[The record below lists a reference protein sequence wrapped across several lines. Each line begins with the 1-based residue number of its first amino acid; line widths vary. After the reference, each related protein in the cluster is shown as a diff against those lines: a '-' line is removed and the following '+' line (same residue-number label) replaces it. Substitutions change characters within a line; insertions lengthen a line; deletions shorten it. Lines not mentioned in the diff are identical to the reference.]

1 MDNFFD
7 KFRERFPLIRF
18 ILGKV
23 GDDAAVKV
31 NGDFV
36 AVVNIV
42 AGFFAFQNGKTD
54 IDGIAVKNPGKGF
67 GDDTGDSRFLDS
79 DGGVFPGG
87 TAAEIKPCHH
97 NIAVL
102 TNSASMSSMQWL
114 ANSL

>member
-54 IDGIAVKNPGKGF
+54 IDGIAVKILAKVLAMTQEIPDSLIAMGRVPGRNR
-67 GDDTGDSRFLDS
+67 SR
-79 DGGVFPGG
+79 
-87 TAAEIKPCHH
+87 
-97 NIAVL
+97 N
-102 TNSASMSSMQWL
+102 
-114 ANSL
+114 